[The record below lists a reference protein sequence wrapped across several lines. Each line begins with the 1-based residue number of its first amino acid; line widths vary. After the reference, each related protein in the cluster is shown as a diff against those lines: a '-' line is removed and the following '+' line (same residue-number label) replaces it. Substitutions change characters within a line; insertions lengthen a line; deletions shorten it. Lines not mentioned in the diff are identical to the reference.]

1 MKVMEAM
8 TATTTMPQKISYLPL
23 VLILVLTLG
32 TSLSTAAC
40 GPGAD
45 NAASRSQS
53 AEQRSFDTEDAEFGP
68 FVLPD
73 LSELA
78 APIRQQIDEQHAR
91 VVAGLERGDRS
102 RTENLAEGYGDLGRL
117 LVATELGH
125 AAQMAFRHAAVLA
138 PNDPRWPYLLGH
150 AYRSAGEQRRAIAAF
165 ERALEIDP
173 IDATT
178 LVWLAET
185 NLDDGRA
192 AEAGELFLEAA
203 AALPSSAAPRFG
215 AGRAA
220 LARQSYREAVDHFEA
235 ALALEPGASA
245 IRYPLAMTYRT
256 LGDAQAAQSN
266 LEQRGDVWPVL
277 DDPLMQTQPELLETV
292 TAFEIRGLDALAA
305 ADWEAAATAF
315 RGGLELEPDD
325 PALRHRLGTALYAA
339 GNVASAIE
347 EFEEVTRRSPDF
359 TDAHVSLGTILSVQ
373 GAYDRAIERF
383 SVALESDPNSVAG
396 RFGLAEVLRV
406 SGQSEDSL
414 PHYERVIQLDPTIVE
429 AWIGRVA
436 ALITLQR
443 SQAARDA
450 LADAE
455 LIHPGHPQLTELAA
469 LLPPT

>member
-1 MKVMEAM
+1 MK
-8 TATTTMPQKISYLPL
+8 TKMPRAISRLVPVRVLIVGL
-23 VLILVLTLG
+23 VLGLG
-32 TSLSTAAC
+32 TALFGAAC
-40 GPGAD
+40 GPRGD
-45 NAASRSQS
+45 DAASPSRS
-53 AEQRSFDTEDAEFGP
+53 AEQRSFDTEDAELGP

-78 APIRQQIDEQHAR
+78 EPIRRQIDERHAR
-91 VVAGLERGDRS
+91 VVEGLESRDISRS
-102 RTENLAEGYGDLGRL
+102 QGLAEAYGDLGRL
-117 LVATELGH
+117 LVAAGLGH
-125 AAQMAFRHAAVLA
+125 AAQTAFRHAEVLA
-138 PNDPRWPYLLGH
+138 PSDPRWPYLLGH
-150 AYRSAGEQRRAIAAF
+150 AFRSAGEQRTAIAAF
-165 ERALEIDP
+165 ERALDIDP
-173 IDATT
+173 TDVTT

-185 NLDDGRA
+185 TLDDGRA
-192 AEAGELFLEAA
+192 AEAGELFLKAA

-220 LARQSYREAVDHFEA
+220 LARQSYTEAVDHFEA
-235 ALALEPGASA
+235 ALALEPEASA

-256 LGDAQAAQSN
+256 LGDSQAAQSH
-266 LEQRGDVWPVL
+266 LQQRGDVWPVL
-277 DDPLMQTQPELLETV
+277 DDPLMQNRPELLETV

-315 RGGLELEPDD
+315 RGGLDLEPDD

-339 GNVASAIE
+339 GNFAGAVEA
-347 EFEEVTRRSPDF
+347 FEEVIRRSPDF
-359 TDAHVSLGTILSVQ
+359 TGAHVSLGTILSVQ
-373 GAYDRAIERF
+373 GEYDQALERF
-383 SVALESDPNSVAG
+383 SVALESDPNSVEG

-406 SGQSEDSL
+406 AGQSEESL

-443 SQAARDA
+443 NQAARDA

-455 LIHPGHPQLTELAA
+455 RIHPGHPQLTELAA

>member
-1 MKVMEAM
+1 MK
-8 TATTTMPQKISYLPL
+8 TKMPRAISRRVLVR
-23 VLILVLTLG
+23 VLILGLVLGLG
-32 TSLSTAAC
+32 MALFGAAC
-40 GPGAD
+40 GPGRD
-45 NAASRSQS
+45 DAASPSQS
-53 AEQRSFDTEDAEFGP
+53 AEQRSLDADDPELGP

-78 APIRQQIDEQHAR
+78 EPVGQQIRERYAR
-91 VVAGLERGDRS
+91 VVGVENRDAA
-102 RTENLAEGYGDLGRL
+102 RTQDLAEAYGDLARL
-117 LVATELGH
+117 LVAAQLGH
-125 AAQMAFRHAAVLA
+125 AAQTAFRHAEVLA
-138 PNDPRWPYLLGH
+138 PSDPRWPYLLGH
-150 AYRSAGEQRRAIAAF
+150 AFRSAGELRRAISAF

-173 IDATT
+173 SDVTI

-185 NLDDGRA
+185 HLDDGRA
-192 AEAGELFLEAA
+192 SEAGELFLKAA

-220 LARQSYREAVDHFEA
+220 FARQSYTEAVDYFEA

-245 IRYPLAMTYRT
+245 IRYPLAITYRT
-256 LGDAQAAQSN
+256 LGDSETARAHLQ
-266 LEQRGDVWPVL
+266 QRGDVWPVL
-277 DDPLMQTQPELLETV
+277 DDPLMERQPELLETV
-292 TAFEIRGLDALAA
+292 TAFELRGLDALAA
-305 ADWEAAATAF
+305 SNWEAAAAAF
-315 RGGLELEPDD
+315 RGGLDLKPDD

-339 GNVASAIE
+339 GNVVGAVE
-347 EFEEVTRRSPDF
+347 EFEEVLRRSPDF
-359 TDAHVSLGTILSVQ
+359 TGAHVTLGTILSVQ
-373 GAYDRAIERF
+373 GQYDQAIERF
-383 SVALESDPNSVAG
+383 AVALESDPNSVAG

-414 PHYERVIQLDPTIVE
+414 PHYERVIQLDPTLAE

-455 LIHPGHPQLTELAA
+455 RIHPGHPQLTELAT